1 MCDYYYDYF
10 LPIQYICFF
19 SALYVCVCMYEIVNI
34 SKCDYDNFMISFEI
48 TRINWDIT
56 KSK

>member
-1 MCDYYYDYF
+1 MCDYYHDYF

-19 SALYVCVCMYEIVNI
+19 NALYVCMYENVNI